1 MPQYLYL
8 KPGSERAVV
17 NRLSDIDYL
26 VQYTQ
31 RFAGRPRIPVF
42 IDIVA
47 DMRRT
52 SVRNIRS
59 GDWIC
64 LMQDP
69 GASEGHAQCSTWDI
83 AHVIHVRQI
92 TNDTGDHSQDMASP
106 TVKWWRGFH
115 VNCPHLVQQN
125 SQRPDPQDHVNVQC
139 RHYAQS
145 DFHVIN
151 HQHNSWWCLFK
162 PFHLIGND
170 RETYNTD
177 YYQSICDHL
186 DIRRS
191 NIHEICEFIN
201 HGLDHQ

>member
-1 MPQYLYL
+1 MPQFLYL

-26 VQYTQ
+26 VQYTE
-31 RFAGRPRIPVF
+31 RIAGRHRIPCF
-42 IDIVA
+42 IDIEA
-47 DMRRT
+47 DLRRT

-92 TNDTGDHSQDMASP
+92 MNDTGERSQDMACL
-106 TVKWWRGFH
+106 TIKWWRGFH
-115 VNCPHLVQQN
+115 VNCPHLVQKN
-125 SQRPDPQDHVNVQC
+125 SEMSDPKDHVNVQC
-139 RHYAQS
+139 RHYAQA
-145 DFHVIN
+145 DFHVITN
-151 HQHNSWWCLFK
+151 QHDSWWCLFK
-162 PFHLIGND
+162 PFHLVGHD
-170 RETYNTD
+170 RDVYNTD
-177 YYQSICDHL
+177 YYRNICQHL

-191 NIHEICEFIN
+191 NIHEICEYIN